1 MYPEIFAV
9 RTGAHVPIK
18 IHTIALVLILKKIS
32 AVPSHKFFWFCNSA
46 DDVKIQ
52 YVSVRRKPEG
62 FDHIITVFWDVVYN
76 ANFTG
81 VTTNSTVLIFFV
93 IVTKVVTCCVLYKI
107 IEQKIGFIIAKQ
119 ATVPGEDKYKWFT
132 LNLTMCNSSNPQV
145 CTPVYPSILRMRVD
159 ITGGGDA
166 LHETKT
172 QKEMPK
178 WLWWLI
184 GGLVIFAAILALL
197 GYRYWWKHK
206 QTSGELLET
215 EDQLEHALEEN
226 ELGFG
231 RDLGIG
237 DVQFN
242 PMATGVPGQTKAP
255 ELFGGELDKR
265 SKDASNVRA
274 DVAVEKFAHREQF
287 GQQQGMKRPNG
298 GNDLSQPLL
307 G

>member
-1 MYPEIFAV
+1 MYNNM
-9 RTGAHVPIK
+9 
-18 IHTIALVLILKKIS
+18 
-32 AVPSHKFFWFCNSA
+32 CNSA
-46 DDVKIQ
+46 DDLKTQ
-52 YVSVRRKPEG
+52 YVSIRRVPG
-62 FDHIITVFWDVVYN
+62 AYDHVVSVYWEITYN
-76 ANFTG
+76 PNYIYNY
-81 VTTNSTVLIFFV
+81 TNSTHTSRRRQLLALNGTNSTSNATTDIGINPTSGVVFFNESEFGMLIC
-93 IVTKVVTCCVLYKI
+93 KHLCVYKFLQR
-107 IEQKIGFIIAKQ
+107 QKIGFIIAKQ
-119 ATVPGEDKYKWFT
+119 AAPPGGDKYKWYT
-132 LNLTMCNSSNPQV
+132 LNITQCNSSLRTDH
-145 CTPVYPSILRMRVD
+145 CTPVYPSVLRMKVD
-159 ITGGGDA
+159 ITGGGDS
-166 LHETKT
+166 LTETKT

-206 QTSGELLET
+206 QTSNELLET
-215 EDQLEHALEEN
+215 EDELEHALEEN

-231 RDLGIG
+231 RDLGVG

-242 PMATGVPGQTKAP
+242 PMATGVPGQAKAP

-265 SKDASNVRA
+265 GKDAANVRA

-287 GQQQGMKRPNG
+287 GQQQGMKRGGG